1 MKIQTMPKETLAELL
16 LFLSDNEEFASV
28 QELLIGGMTI
38 QQVRS
43 ALRELAL
50 ELKREAAQETE
61 TNYNPQKDSRLAK
74 ETKTIISYLSS
85 GEEKTLLQA
94 FGLVDKVKSALNT
107 KAPRRQQ

>member
-16 LFLSDNEEFASV
+16 LFLADHEEFASV
-28 QELLIGGMTI
+28 EELLIDGMTL

-50 ELKREAAQETE
+50 ELKREAAQEAE
-61 TNYNPQKDSRLAK
+61 SDYNPQKDSRLAK
-74 ETKTIISYLSS
+74 ETKTIISYLSP

-94 FGLVDKVKSALNT
+94 FGLVEKMKSALNT